1 MKILY
6 LQQQLILPEFH
17 SGNDRCWYFAR
28 YWADKGVEVHFI
40 SFVPPPLSSSELSS
54 IALSYPNIHVHQVEV
69 PYAHKMSFSQRI
81 KAFLTFAWKAFQ
93 IGKTIK
99 DIDLVL
105 AYTAPPSVGEVGR
118 RLANYHKVPFILEVA
133 DVWPDVPIGMGI
145 IKNRLL
151 ASFLSWR
158 MNLIYR
164 DARHILAFSE
174 DMKEMISKHVP
185 QHPSIQVVHN
195 GSDPSFFLLER
206 TQSKHQEKVSLLYT
220 GTMGRAN
227 GLSQLFDALAL
238 LPEKVLAMLEV
249 VIVGSGNEEEEVKEK
264 AVSFSNV
271 SFHTSCT
278 RAQISDWLAKADIG
292 VSIFTPFPVL
302 ESNGATKFFD
312 YLAAGIP
319 VLINYQGWQSEY
331 LQEHKCGLASK
342 QGDLKAFTENLAE
355 LVENVEMRELMSRN
369 ARKLAQDTFDRDLL
383 AGRMLSLFHSTL
395 KESLIAQ

>member
-28 YWADKGVEVHFI
+28 YWAGKGVEVHFI
-40 SFVPPPLSSSELSS
+40 SFVPPPLSSSEPSS
-54 IALSYPNIHVHQVEV
+54 IALSYPNIHVHLVEV
-69 PYAHKMSFSQRI
+69 PYAHKMSFPQRI

-99 DIDLVL
+99 GIDLVL
-105 AYTAPPSVGEVGR
+105 AYTAPPSVGEIGR
-118 RLANYHKVPFILEVA
+118 RLAKHHKVPFLLEVA

-145 IKNRLL
+145 IKNSLM

-164 DARHILAFSE
+164 DAQHILAFSE
-174 DMKEMISKHVP
+174 NMKKMISKHVP
-185 QHPSIQVVHN
+185 QHPSIQVIHN
-195 GSDPSFFLLER
+195 GADPSFFVLER
-206 TQSKHQEKVSLLYT
+206 SRTRQREKVSLLYT
-220 GTMGRAN
+220 GTLGRAN
-227 GLSQLFDALAL
+227 GLSQLFDALAI
-238 LPEKVLAMLEV
+238 LPEKVLAKLEII
-249 VIVGSGNEEEEVKEK
+249 IVGSGNEEFEVKIK
-264 AVSFSNV
+264 AASFSNV

-292 VSIFTPFPVL
+292 VSMFAPFPVL

-331 LQEHKCGLASK
+331 LTKYTCGLSSK
-342 QGDLKAFTENLAE
+342 QGDLKTFTKNLAE
-355 LVENVEMRELMSRN
+355 LVENADVREMMSRN

-383 AGRMLSLFHSTL
+383 AEKVFSLFQSTL
-395 KESLIAQ
+395 RNH